1 MKFSLS
7 LLTLAL
13 VASTAFAQND
23 IQVVELPE
31 QAPVVTVDLTQPT
44 VPEEAPISAM
54 RAPDVPPYRKH
65 STEKH
70 QMRIINSGMG
80 SLYARVDMIRRAEK
94 SIDLESYIFNDD
106 KAGKIILKELAAAA
120 QRGVKVRLLVD
131 NFFGVFKMDEFY
143 AQELKKKGIDVR
155 YYNTYPLVALS
166 TFQSRN
172 HRKLMVTDGKE
183 AITGGRNIADEYF
196 DLSEKYNFL
205 DRDVTV
211 EGEIVK
217 TMDES
222 FEKYWNSDM
231 TKEPGPPREPRESDY
246 TDNDFQ
252 YRIDRDRYRAK
263 LAKAAKLLDADPEH
277 DRILKFMEEEGKQMF
292 LSHEKRDCPEV
303 AFATDKE
310 AGGFVARLRRGNYDQ
325 EYRHLRREIMSWM
338 DQKAK
343 DEVIFD
349 TPYFLANTVSD
360 KISQFLKETRTKI
373 TVMTNS
379 LASSDAVPVVT
390 VFSDHVTNYT
400 TYPDFKAYVYK
411 GNYNNETKLID
422 DKVKNSTWGTHSKT
436 TVFSDESFMIGSF
449 NMDNRSSYYNSELAV
464 FCSGSKELTKDV
476 RNNIEERMG
485 NSHKLDSN
493 GDMEVCEDEALSISP
508 LKKALYWLLK
518 VPSHLMQH
526 LL

>member
-1 MKFSLS
+1 MKIWLS

-13 VASTAFAQND
+13 VASTAVAQD
-23 IQVVELPE
+23 DFQVVELPK
-31 QAPVVTVDLTQPT
+31 QTPVTTVDLTRA
-44 VPEEAPISAM
+44 PEEAPMSTM
-54 RAPDVPPYRKH
+54 TSPDVIPYRKH

-80 SLYARVDMIRRAEK
+80 SLYARVDMIRRAK
-94 SIDLESYIFNDD
+94 TSIDLESYIFNDD

-131 NFFGVFKMDEFY
+131 NFSGVFRMDEY
-143 AQELKKKGIDVR
+143 YVQELKKKGIETR

-166 TFQSRN
+166 TYQSRN
-172 HRKLMVTDGKE
+172 HRKLMVADGKE

-196 DLSEKYNFL
+196 DISDKYNFL
-205 DRDVTV
+205 DRDVTI
-211 EGEIVK
+211 EGEVVK

-222 FEKYWNSDM
+222 FEKYWNSDL
-231 TKEPGPPREPRESDY
+231 TKIPGPPRAPDQREY
-246 TDNDFQ
+246 QDNELGFRLAQ
-252 YRIDRDRYRAK
+252 QRHKGRLARA
-263 LAKAAKLLDADPEH
+263 AGVLDPDPEH

-303 AFATDKE
+303 SFATDKE
-310 AGGFVARLRRGNYDQ
+310 GGGFFARLKPGKYDQ

-349 TPYFLANTVSD
+349 TPYFLSNKISD
-360 KISQFLKETRTKI
+360 KISQFLQETKTKI
-373 TVMTNS
+373 KVMTNS
-379 LASSDAVPVVT
+379 LASSDAIPVVT
-390 VFSDHVTNYT
+390 VFSNHVTNYT
-400 TYPDFKAYVYK
+400 SYPDFKAYVYK
-411 GNYNNETKLID
+411 GNFTNETKLID
-422 DKVKNSTWGTHSKT
+422 DKVAKSTWGTHSKT
-436 TVFSDESFMIGSF
+436 TVFSDESFMVGSF

-476 RNNIEERMG
+476 KDNIELRMG
-485 NSHKLDSN
+485 NSHKLDAN
-493 GDMEVCEDEALSISP
+493 GDMEECEDEALSISP

-518 VPSHLMQH
+518 IPSHLLQH

>member
-1 MKFSLS
+1 MKVL

-23 IQVVELPE
+23 IQVVELPA
-31 QAPVVTVDLTQPT
+31 QTPVATVDLTASQ
-44 VPEEAPISAM
+44 VPEEAPLSSIQ
-54 RAPDVPPYRKH
+54 APDVPPYRVH
-65 STEKH
+65 SNEKH
-70 QMRIINSGMG
+70 QMRVINSGMG

-94 SIDLESYIFNDD
+94 TIDLESYIFNDD

-120 QRGVKVRLLVD
+120 KRGVKVRLLVD
-131 NFFGVFKMDEFY
+131 NFFGVFKMDEFR
-143 AQELKKKGIDVR
+143 AQELNKKGIDIR
-155 YYNTYPLVALS
+155 YYNTYPLLALS

-211 EGEIVK
+211 EGAVVK
-217 TMDES
+217 TMDDS

-231 TKEPGPPREPRESDY
+231 TKIPGPPREPKESDY
-246 TDNDFQ
+246 NDSNNVQF
-252 YRIDRDRYRAK
+252 RMDLDRYK
-263 LAKAAKLLDADPEH
+263 SNLAKASRLFDEDPEH

-310 AGGFVARLRRGNYDQ
+310 GGGFFARMKRGNYDQ

-349 TPYFLANTVSD
+349 TPYFLANKVSD
-360 KISQFLKETRTKI
+360 KISQFLQETRTKI
-373 TVMTNS
+373 KVMTNS

-400 TYPDFKAYVYK
+400 SYPDFEAYVYK
-411 GNYNNETKLID
+411 GNFTGETKLID
-422 DKVKNSTWGTHSKT
+422 DKVKDATWGTHSKT

-476 RNNIEERMG
+476 KDNIQARMG
-485 NSHKLDSN
+485 NSHKLNAN

-518 VPSHLMQH
+518 IPSHLMQH